1 LKKNQCFQPDFAIF
15 FARFFEN
22 GENATKSKETFEFRQ
37 ETLNIL
43 SALKFAGLHLAFY
56 E

>member
-1 LKKNQCFQPDFAIF
+1 LEKIDAFSTDFAII
-15 FARFFEN
+15 FAS
-22 GENATKSKETFEFRQ
+22 GKNATKSKETYKFRQ

-43 SALKFAGLHLAFY
+43 SALKFAGSPLAFY